1 MGWNF
6 VKEFRYFA
14 DCELGEGTVEEQ
26 RKKAYAI
33 SKRAELV
40 LNAMA
45 ESHDR
50 QIKGIAGVLAET
62 AERNVR
68 AEREIARLREKLRSA
83 EDSRNRLSKFAAANV
98 LLRDKLNSCIDIL
111 VEVHPHASHED
122 CQTALKE
129 IGKILMES
137 KPK

>member
-1 MGWNF
+1 MGWNC

-33 SKRAELV
+33 AERAELD

-50 QIKGIAGVLAET
+50 QVKGMSGVLAET

-68 AEREIARLREKLRSA
+68 NEREIVRLRDNLRAA
-83 EDSRNRLSKFAAANV
+83 EDSRNRWSKFGATNV
-98 LLRDKLNSCIDIL
+98 LLRTKLNECRDVLVLVKPTSSPEECRKALDKLK
-111 VEVHPHASHED
+111 EM
-122 CQTALKE
+122 LKE
-129 IGKILMES
+129 ED
-137 KPK
+137 PK